1 MTHQT
6 DTKERSFIIK
16 DGKQYNLIL
25 HFSGYGLL
33 DWNPGEHYSFT
44 TGGLGTIDV
53 LASHFNKEED
63 NKEFTSHMSDYME
76 FSGGYVAPETILLD
90 FDVNCFSIAGGS
102 DYDADTVTKQDGYIV
117 FDITSPDGKYYI
129 REDEM
134 EWIVEVEEYE
144 DDDDNLIEEY
154 HFRSDD
160 VLFYA
165 TNEAY
170 DEILAYLKRAVDKV
184 NQYYASV
191 GRQQIDWLKYF

>member
-1 MTHQT
+1 MKDQI
-6 DTKERSFIIK
+6 DTTQESFILK

-25 HFSGYGLL
+25 HCSCYGLL
-33 DWNPGEHYSFT
+33 DWNPEEGYCFN
-44 TGGLGTIDV
+44 TGGLGAIDV
-53 LASHFNKEED
+53 LASHFDKEKD
-63 NKEFTSHMSDYME
+63 NKEFESYMGNYME

-90 FDVNCFSIAGGS
+90 FDVKCFSIAGGS
-102 DYDADTVTKQDGYIV
+102 GHNADTVSKQDGYIV
-117 FDITSPDGKYYI
+117 FDITDPDGKYYI

-144 DDDDNLIEEY
+144 DDDDELVVEY

-170 DEILAYLKRAVDKV
+170 DEIMAYLKRAVDKM
-184 NQYYASV
+184 NAYYASV
-191 GRQQIDWLKYF
+191 GKRQIDWAD

>member
-1 MTHQT
+1 MKDQI
-6 DTKERSFIIK
+6 DTTQESFIRK

-25 HFSGYGLL
+25 HCSGYDLL
-33 DWNPGEHYSFT
+33 DLNPEENYRFQ
-44 TGGLGTIDV
+44 TGGLGAIDI
-53 LASHFNKEED
+53 LASHFHKEKE
-63 NKEFTSHMSDYME
+63 NKEFENHMSDYTG
-76 FSGGYVAPETILLD
+76 FSSGYVAPETILLD
-90 FDVNCFSIAGGS
+90 FDVKCFSIAGGS
-102 DYDADTVTKQDGYIV
+102 DYDADTVTKQDGFVV
-117 FDITSPDGKYYI
+117 FDITSPNGKYYI

-170 DEILAYLKRAVDKV
+170 DEIMVYLKRAVDKM
-184 NQYYASV
+184 NAYYASV
-191 GRQQIDWLKYF
+191 GKRQIDWAD

>member
-1 MTHQT
+1 MKDQI
-6 DTKERSFIIK
+6 DTTQESFILK

-25 HFSGYGLL
+25 QCSGYDLL
-33 DWNPGEHYSFT
+33 DWNPEEDYSFT
-44 TGGLGTIDV
+44 TGGLGAIDV
-53 LASHFNKEED
+53 LASHFHKEED
-63 NKEFTSHMSDYME
+63 NKEFESYFSDYTE

-90 FDVNCFSIAGGS
+90 FDVKCFSIEGGS
-102 DYDADTVTKQDGYIV
+102 GHNADTVIKQDGFVV

-144 DDDDNLIEEY
+144 DDDDELVVEY

-170 DEILAYLKRAVDKV
+170 DEIMAYLKRAVDKM
-184 NQYYASV
+184 NAYYASV
-191 GRQQIDWLKYF
+191 GKRQVEWID